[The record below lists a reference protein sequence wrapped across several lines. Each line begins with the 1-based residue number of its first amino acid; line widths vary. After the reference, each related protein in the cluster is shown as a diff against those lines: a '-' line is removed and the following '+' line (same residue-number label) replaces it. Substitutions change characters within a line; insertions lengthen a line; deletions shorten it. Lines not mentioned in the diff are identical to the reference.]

1 MDFSIKLINWYN
13 QNKRDLPWR
22 NTCDPYKIW
31 LSEIILQQTR
41 VNQGLPYYEA
51 FVSNFPT
58 VFELSQADEQAVLK
72 LWQGLGYYSRARNLH
87 ATAQQVVKEC
97 NGVFPVSYDKLLQL
111 KGIGPYTAAAI
122 ASFASNEAVAVV
134 DGNVFRVLARV
145 FGIDLD
151 ISKNTTKTYFQN
163 LAHSL
168 MNPELA
174 SIFNQ
179 AIMEFGALQCV
190 PKNPQCNVC
199 VFQVSCEAVKQK
211 RVQELPVKTKII
223 KTKNRFFNYVLVEDV
238 IGNIVLSQRK
248 EKDIWQQLYELE
260 LYETGNEVDEDYI
273 IDKIKER
280 YEGVSILEFIHY
292 DHLKVQHK
300 LSHQNLWVQFFRV
313 RLNMK
318 IPQAVGKEELKKFP
332 FPIVLHN
339 FMEKIV

>member
-1 MDFSIKLINWYN
+1 M
-13 QNKRDLPWR
+13 
-22 NTCDPYKIW
+22 
-31 LSEIILQQTR
+31 
-41 VNQGLPYYEA
+41 
-51 FVSNFPT
+51 
-58 VFELSQADEQAVLK
+58 
-72 LWQGLGYYSRARNLH
+72 
-87 ATAQQVVKEC
+87 KEC
-97 NGVFPVSYDKLLQL
+97 NGVFPVSYNELLKL

-151 ISKNTTKTYFQN
+151 ISKNTTRTYFQN
-163 LAHSL
+163 LAHNL

-260 LYETGNEVDEDYI
+260 LYDTVI
-273 IDKIKER
+273 
-280 YEGVSILEFIHY
+280 S
-292 DHLKVQHK
+292 
-300 LSHQNLWVQFFRV
+300 
-313 RLNMK
+313 
-318 IPQAVGKEELKKFP
+318 
-332 FPIVLHN
+332 
-339 FMEKIV
+339 